1 MGNLEN
7 NRYDQRKK
15 NLEGLCIL
23 EDRVSI
29 ITGPAGMGAATTLA
43 LAKAGSD
50 LVLAGRDLEPIEMIA
65 QKVRNL
71 GRKAK
76 ILKCDVTSNLDVS
89 AMCETALKFYGQIDI
104 LVNIAGGTG
113 PLGATSWETT
123 PEDFDQIIDLNLKGC
138 FLTMRGVLPTMI
150 AQRYGKIV
158 NVGGTFG
165 LRGRALR
172 MAYSASK
179 WGLRGIT
186 KSTALEVGPYN
197 INVNCVCPGM
207 VDGPRFREVCAEQAK
222 RKGISPKEVR
232 SQYEAE
238 YALRRISTDQDV
250 ANAILFLASDLSK
263 NITGQDLAVDG
274 GWVI

>member
-1 MGNLEN
+1 MTK
-7 NRYDQRKK
+7 DK

-23 EDRVSI
+23 EGRVSI
-29 ITGPAGMGAATTLA
+29 ITGPAKGMGAATTLA

-113 PLGATSWETT
+113 PLGAASWETT

-207 VDGPRFREVCAEQAK
+207 VDGPRFRKVCAEQAE